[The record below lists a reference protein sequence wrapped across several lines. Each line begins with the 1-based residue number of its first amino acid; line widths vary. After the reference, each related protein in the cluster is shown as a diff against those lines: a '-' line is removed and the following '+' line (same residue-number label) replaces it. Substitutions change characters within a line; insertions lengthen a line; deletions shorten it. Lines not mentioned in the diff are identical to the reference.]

1 MNVGH
6 ILTTHSIQDVQ
17 IVVWFL
23 LWAAAPA
30 AEEKRHLETCL
41 RPLSLWAPFYSN
53 SATAVDNWM
62 CFGFCF
68 FLKNINIYIYYFD
81 MFLLDKSLRPFE
93 SFEKNEIYVT
103 FFFPLRGLSTCD
115 ELKLSLFWKE
125 NKKQLLKHE
134 GGLNHDQHFLE
145 SASCEVD
152 HWCWFNVYWMLITLI
167 FFFWQWFV
175 KMLTF
180 VSYKWASL
188 LLMH

>member
-17 IVVWFL
+17 IVVWFP

-62 CFGFCF
+62 CFGFF
-68 FLKNINIYIYYFD
+68 FFNINIYIYYFD

-103 FFFPLRGLSTCD
+103 FFF
-115 ELKLSLFWKE
+115 LFAGFQHVMNWSRAYFEKKTKNNCGNMKE
-125 NKKQLLKHE
+125 
-134 GGLNHDQHFLE
+134 G
-145 SASCEVD
+145 
-152 HWCWFNVYWMLITLI
+152 LITISISWNQLCVKLI
-167 FFFWQWFV
+167 IDADSMCTECWLLWFFFSDND
-175 KMLTF
+175 L
-180 VSYKWASL
+180 
-188 LLMH
+188 